1 MRMNV
6 WNMLTNKQKEQL
18 WTRLVYEYNL
28 RKMTF

>member
-6 WNMLTNKQKEQL
+6 WNMLTDKQKEQL

-28 RKMTF
+28 RKNAF

>member
-6 WNMLTNKQKEQL
+6 WNMLTKKQKEQL

-28 RKMTF
+28 RK

>member
-28 RKMTF
+28 RKNTF

>member
-6 WNMLTNKQKEQL
+6 WNMLTDKQKEQL

-28 RKMTF
+28 RKSTF